1 MSAQKPP
8 DSPSKTLTGERDR
21 FGNLPALDVE
31 LVHEVRKPPSVDRP
45 WAMLEVWTQNRI
57 YAVDVNMR
65 CIEVVDI
72 ATQKPIV
79 DHGLLGARLLGGQ
92 HVEDG
97 NTFLSHPFPRPG
109 TEAVFEQSRPSAATM
124 FSHSSTV
131 TRVVLRLR
139 QLTIVNGGEEQSW
152 DQIASAGRKTTLSE
166 GATSDSSAP
175 TLVPPQ
181 R

>member
-1 MSAQKPP
+1 MTAQNPP
-8 DSPSKTLTGERDR
+8 GGPPAKTLTGERDR
-21 FGNLPALDVE
+21 FSNLPALDVE
-31 LVHEVRKPPSVDRP
+31 LVHEVRRPPAVDRP
-45 WAMLEVWTQNRI
+45 WAMLEVWTQNRV
-57 YAVDVNMR
+57 YAVDINMK

-72 ATQKPIV
+72 ATQKPLP

-109 TEAVFEQSRPSAATM
+109 TEAVFEQSRPSDAAM

-139 QLTIVNGGEEQSW
+139 QLTIVNGGEKQSW
-152 DQIASAGRKTTLSE
+152 DQIASAGRRSTLPGNE
-166 GATSDSSAP
+166 
-175 TLVPPQ
+175 
-181 R
+181 